1 MGYLPVVLKTDGK
14 RCLVVGGGE
23 VAIRKSERL
32 IRAGLAVTV
41 VAPEICEPIR
51 YLADRGQLGIRTKQ
65 FESSDLDG
73 KDLCFV
79 AVDDH
84 EASCEVVNVCRGRR
98 IPVNVADQPALC
110 DFIMPSI
117 VDRGPVQVAIHTSGS
132 APVLA
137 RHIRE
142 RIELMLPSATGEL
155 AAWAKNIRGKM
166 LQAVPDAQARRRAWE
181 LVLDGSIARM
191 VESGRA
197 QEADQALNRLL
208 SEQKQFEG
216 GEVWL
221 IGAGPG
227 DPDLLTLR
235 ALRLMQ
241 AADIVLYDRLVSAP
255 ILDLVRRDAE
265 KIYVGK
271 ERDRH
276 TVPQDQINQKLIDLA
291 KQGNRVLRLKGGDPF
306 VFGRGGEEI
315 EGLAACGIPFQVVPG
330 ITAANGCA
338 SYAGIP
344 LTHRDHAQACVM
356 VTGHPKKGAEL
367 DLDWGKLARQDH
379 TLVIY
384 MGLTAV
390 ADICASLQQHG
401 LPTDWPAAAVING
414 TCPDQQVI
422 IGSLADLPAKVT
434 NIQPGLPCLIIV
446 GSVVRLQE
454 NYRWFT
460 GADVGSSNWTDRS

>member
-1 MGYLPVVLKTDGK
+1 MGYLPVILKTDGK

-23 VAIRKSERL
+23 VATRKVERL
-32 IRAGLAVTV
+32 LRAGLSVTV
-41 VAPEICEPIR
+41 VAPDIAEAIR
-51 YLADRGQLGIRTKQ
+51 YQASHGRLGIREKV
-65 FESSDLDG
+65 FEPTDLEAADF
-73 KDLCFV
+73 CFV

-84 EASCEVVNVCRGRR
+84 EASCAVVNVCRGRK

-110 DFIMPSI
+110 DFTMPSI
-117 VDRGPVQVAIHTSGS
+117 VDRGPVQVAIHSSGS

-137 RHIRE
+137 RHLRE

-166 LQAVPDAQARRRAWE
+166 QQALPDAQLRRRAWE
-181 LVLDGSIARM
+181 QVLDGSIARM
-191 VESGRA
+191 VESGRRQDA
-197 QEADQALNRLL
+197 EQALDRLL
-208 SEQKQFEG
+208 AEQKNFVG

-241 AADIVLYDRLVSAP
+241 AADIVLYDRLVSQP
-255 ILDLVRRDAE
+255 VLDLVRRDAE

-276 TVPQDQINQKLIDLA
+276 TLPQDQINQKLIELA
-291 KQGNRVLRLKGGDPF
+291 RQGHRVLRLKGGDPF
-306 VFGRGGEEI
+306 IFGRGGEEI
-315 EGLAACGIPFQVVPG
+315 EDLAASGIPFQVVPG
-330 ITAANGCA
+330 ITAASGCA

-356 VTGHPKKGAEL
+356 VTGHPKKGSGLEMNWA
-367 DLDWGKLARQDH
+367 GLARQDQ
-379 TLVIY
+379 TVVIY

-390 ADICASLQQHG
+390 ERICQQFQAQG
-401 LPTDWPAAAVING
+401 LPADWPAAAVVNG
-414 TCPDQQVI
+414 TCPDQQVV
-422 IGSLADLPAKVT
+422 IGDLATLPERVRDLP
-434 NIQPGLPCLIIV
+434 PGLPCLIIV
-446 GSVVRLQE
+446 GSVVTLHDH
-454 NYRWFT
+454 YSWFT
-460 GADVGSSNWTDRS
+460 GAESQQPNWSDR